1 MKRINEIRKILVS
14 MITFVLVLGIVGCSG
29 SGNGDMITIFDDLK
43 LKQEYAS
50 IIDDT
55 VVEDAI
61 SKVYTSIVNKYNNRD
76 KDTNLIEMDNEILVA
91 LNIIQ
96 TSAQLSM
103 DDDNKFD
110 SLLDLA
116 SIFTVIIDGTK
127 YKEPLLDKNENGEY
141 IIENGAHISPEDIL
155 IIKEEITNNLN
166 KYFE

>member
-1 MKRINEIRKILVS
+1 MVI
-14 MITFVLVLGIVGCSG
+14 LGISGCSG
-29 SGNGDMITIFDDLK
+29 SRNKDLINISKELK

-55 VVEDAI
+55 IVEDAI

-76 KDTNLIEMDNEILVA
+76 KDTNLIEMDDDLLEA

-103 DDDNKFD
+103 DNDNKFN

-116 SIFTVIIDGTK
+116 SIFTVIVDGTK
-127 YKEPLLDKNENGEY
+127 YEEPLLDKNENGEY
-141 IIENGAHISPEDIL
+141 IIEGGAHISQEDIL
-155 IIKEEITNNLN
+155 LIKDKLTNNLN

>member
-1 MKRINEIRKILVS
+1 MTNKIIRCIVGLMV
-14 MITFVLVLGIVGCSG
+14 ILGISGCSE
-29 SGNGDMITIFDDLK
+29 SGNEDLINISKELK

-55 VVEDAI
+55 IAEDAI

-76 KDTNLIEMDNEILVA
+76 KDTNLIEMDDDLLEV
-91 LNIIQ
+91 LNIIE

-103 DDDNKFD
+103 DNENKFN

-116 SIFTVIIDGTK
+116 SVFTVIVDGTK
-127 YKEPLLDKNENGEY
+127 YEKPLLDKNENGEY
-141 IIENGAHISPEDIL
+141 IIEDGAHISQEDIL
-155 IIKEEITNNLN
+155 LIKDKLTNNIN

>member
-1 MKRINEIRKILVS
+1 MNKMTNKFIMCIVGLMVI
-14 MITFVLVLGIVGCSG
+14 LGISGCSG
-29 SGNGDMITIFDDLK
+29 SRNKDLINISKELK

-55 VVEDAI
+55 IVEDAI

-76 KDTNLIEMDNEILVA
+76 KDTNLIEMDDDLLEA

-103 DDDNKFD
+103 DNDNKFN

-116 SIFTVIIDGTK
+116 SIFTVIVDGTK
-127 YKEPLLDKNENGEY
+127 YEEPLLDKNENGEY
-141 IIENGAHISPEDIL
+141 IIEGGAHISQEDIL
-155 IIKEEITNNLN
+155 LIKDKLTNNLN

>member
-1 MKRINEIRKILVS
+1 MNKMTNKIIRCIVGLMV
-14 MITFVLVLGIVGCSG
+14 ILGISGCSE
-29 SGNGDMITIFDDLK
+29 SGNEDLINISKELK

-55 VVEDAI
+55 IAEDAI

-76 KDTNLIEMDNEILVA
+76 KDTNLIEMDDDLLEV
-91 LNIIQ
+91 LNIIE

-103 DDDNKFD
+103 DNENKFN

-116 SIFTVIIDGTK
+116 SVFTVIVDGTK
-127 YKEPLLDKNENGEY
+127 YEKPLLDKNENGEY
-141 IIENGAHISPEDIL
+141 IIEDGAHISQEDIL
-155 IIKEEITNNLN
+155 LIKDKLTNNIN